1 MNIREISKTTI
12 LAAAIVGAPAAI
24 ADNNAKKP
32 LSESE
37 AHQQGKAQ
45 ISESN
50 QTHSEARKPKQRV
63 AFEVDSVILTDD
75 AQDQLDALAHSLD
88 RGTPAKVTIEV
99 ERERGSTHPD
109 EHAAIEDSTAAMS
122 GAQSSVDENLA
133 DSSGA
138 NQTVG
143 TEEADYGPLELD
155 AESRLNEEIRENER
169 LISVHRAER
178 VRQFLEDRGVEVTE
192 LIVETT
198 EQQTPAESAAS
209 GQQSDKDVQ
218 EIHIVITES
227 GSRESLTKR

>member
-12 LAAAIVGAPAAI
+12 LAAAIAGAPAAI

-99 ERERGSTHPD
+99 ERERGSTHPN

>member
-12 LAAAIVGAPAAI
+12 LAAAIAGAPAAI

-99 ERERGSTHPD
+99 ERERGSTHPN

-198 EQQTPAESAAS
+198 EQQTPAESASS